1 MGIDLW
7 VDGGW
12 FLMILMSIDRVDG
25 SWGLIIDG
33 GWVLIR
39 LMVAGFRIF
48 YLNKHV

>member
-1 MGIDLW
+1 MGIDR
-7 VDGGW
+7 DNGGW
-12 FLMILMSIDRVDG
+12 VLMILMSIDRVDG

-48 YLNKHV
+48 YLNKYL